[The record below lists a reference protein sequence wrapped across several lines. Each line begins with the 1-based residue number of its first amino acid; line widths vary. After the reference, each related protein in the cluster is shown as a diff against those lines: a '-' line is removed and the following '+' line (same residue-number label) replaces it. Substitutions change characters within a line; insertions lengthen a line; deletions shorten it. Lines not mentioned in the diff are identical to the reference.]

1 MEKKKIKVNKLEK
14 KEILYKKRK
23 HKKTLKYEKDT
34 ISTDDYRYK

>member
-1 MEKKKIKVNKLEK
+1 MGKKKTKVNKLGK
-14 KEILYKKRK
+14 KILYKKRK